1 MNEKR
6 RSMTVRLTEKQFK
19 EIKIKLIND
28 NNKSFQ
34 DYVIEL
40 IEKDMKGE

>member
-1 MNEKR
+1 MDNKK
-6 RSMTVRLTEKQFK
+6 RSMTVRLTEKQFR

-34 DYVIEL
+34 EYVIEL
-40 IEKDMKGE
+40 IKKDMRGE

>member
-6 RSMTVRLTEKQFK
+6 ISMTVRLTEKQFK

-40 IEKDMKGE
+40 IKKDMKGE